1 MPDSASLRAYHQKRN
16 FTRTKEP
23 RGKLRR
29 RTGDLFVVHKHDAR
43 RLHYDLRLE
52 LDGVLKSWAVTRGP
66 SLSPADKRLGV
77 RTEDHPL
84 DYGEF
89 EGKIPE
95 GEYGAG
101 SVIVW
106 DRGRWSTEGDPHQQL
121 AKGHLEFE
129 LDGNKLKGRWH
140 LVHMRGRDKGGK
152 ENWLLIKVD
161 DEYATTNGATELLED
176 QPRSVKTGRTV
187 EDVAGSKVHIK
198 RKPDASSAAKR
209 AEKKSSAKPT
219 AAPPRAEISVK
230 GAKSG
235 ALPGFIEP
243 ALASLAE
250 KPPVGDRWVHEVK
263 LDGFRVLARLDDG
276 DVSLW
281 SRNGLD
287 VADRFRRVALDL
299 GRGLRTFT
307 CVVDG
312 VVCAVDEAGVPR
324 FQLLQNGK
332 GTLVYYLFDVLEVE
346 GRSYVGRPFDERRA
360 ELERI
365 VDERAPTIRLSRAF
379 DDGEA
384 LLEQTGAAG
393 LEGIISKRR
402 TAKYAVGRRSND
414 WQKVKHHATD
424 VFAIAGYLPGQGRR
438 SRLGSLVLAARDG
451 TDLTYVGLVG
461 AGLSEGVIDELLAA
475 IEKRR
480 IEEPKIV
487 VTRRDRR
494 LRRDRVVWC
503 KPTLRCRVEFAEWT
517 NDGRLRSPVYK
528 GLVTRQKVA
537 TSPAPDTSAG

>member
-1 MPDSASLRAYHQKRN
+1 MPKRELAEYRAKRKASK
-16 FTRTKEP
+16 TPEP
-23 RGKLRR
+23 VADVKAGKGGGRS
-29 RTGDLFVVHKHDAR
+29 FVVQRHSAT
-43 RLHYDLRLE
+43 RLHYDFRLE
-52 LDGVLKSWAVTRGP
+52 RNGVLASWAVPKGLPTKTGAR
-66 SLSPADKRLGV
+66 RLAV
-77 RTEDHPL
+77 HVEDHPL
-84 DYGEF
+84 SYGGF
-89 EGKIPE
+89 EGEIPKGQYGGGVVDIYDAGTYE
-95 GEYGAG
+95 IESEHDDGRITFRLHGERL
-101 SVIVW
+101 
-106 DRGRWSTEGDPHQQL
+106 DGRWSLVPAHM
-121 AKGHLEFE
+121 
-129 LDGNKLKGRWH
+129 DGEER
-140 LVHMRGRDKGGK
+140 
-152 ENWLLIKVD
+152 NWLLICREGRDGASD
-161 DEYATTNGATELLED
+161 DKPAPMLATLSAE
-176 QPRSVKTGRTV
+176 PPTG
-187 EDVAGSKVHIK
+187 D
-198 RKPDASSAAKR
+198 D
-209 AEKKSSAKPT
+209 
-219 AAPPRAEISVK
+219 
-230 GAKSG
+230 
-235 ALPGFIEP
+235 
-243 ALASLAE
+243 
-250 KPPVGDRWVHEVK
+250 WVHEVK

-312 VVCAVDEAGVPR
+312 EVCAVDEAGVPR

-475 IEKRR
+475 IEERR
-480 IEEPKIV
+480 VDEPQITV
-487 VTRRDRR
+487 ARRDRR

-517 NDGRLRSPVYK
+517 NDGRLRSPVFK

-537 TSPAPDTSAG
+537 TIPNPDLPAA

>member
-1 MPDSASLRAYHQKRN
+1 MPKRELAEYRAKRKASKTPEPVADVKAGKRGG
-16 FTRTKEP
+16 RS
-23 RGKLRR
+23 
-29 RTGDLFVVHKHDAR
+29 FVVQRHSAT
-43 RLHYDLRLE
+43 RLHYDFRLE
-52 LDGVLKSWAVTRGP
+52 RNGVLASWAVPKGLPTKTGAR
-66 SLSPADKRLGV
+66 RLAV
-77 RTEDHPL
+77 HVEDHPL
-84 DYGEF
+84 SYGGF
-89 EGKIPE
+89 EGEIPKGQYGGGVVDIYDAGTYE
-95 GEYGAG
+95 IESEHDDGRITFRLHGERL
-101 SVIVW
+101 
-106 DRGRWSTEGDPHQQL
+106 DGRWSLVPAHM
-121 AKGHLEFE
+121 
-129 LDGNKLKGRWH
+129 DGEER
-140 LVHMRGRDKGGK
+140 
-152 ENWLLIKVD
+152 NWLLICREGRDGASD
-161 DEYATTNGATELLED
+161 DKPAPMLATLSAE
-176 QPRSVKTGRTV
+176 PPTG
-187 EDVAGSKVHIK
+187 D
-198 RKPDASSAAKR
+198 D
-209 AEKKSSAKPT
+209 
-219 AAPPRAEISVK
+219 
-230 GAKSG
+230 
-235 ALPGFIEP
+235 
-243 ALASLAE
+243 
-250 KPPVGDRWVHEVK
+250 WVHEVK

-312 VVCAVDEAGVPR
+312 EVCAVDEAGVPR

-475 IEKRR
+475 IEERR
-480 IEEPKIV
+480 ADEPQITV
-487 VTRRDRR
+487 ARRDRR

-517 NDGRLRSPVYK
+517 NDGRLRSPVFK

-537 TSPAPDTSAG
+537 TIPNPDLPAA